1 VGWVRRGR
9 RRAVAAVV
17 CGTALVPLW
26 TAAPAA
32 ARDGA
37 LGIDVSEYQRRIDWS
52 AVGTGRIRFAFLRAT
67 LGNRHLDRWYRRN
80 VAGATRHG
88 IVVGAYHYAKPGPAR
103 WDARAEARHFLRV
116 ARNAP
121 GDLLPVL
128 DVEES
133 GGLGEARLRSW
144 VRGWLRHVED
154 RTGLRPMIYSSSSFW
169 RDRMGNTTW
178 FARRGHPHWV
188 AHWHARRPDVP
199 ARRWAGRGW
208 TVWQWSASGR
218 VRGIRGPVDL
228 DRFDGR
234 DFARASIAAV
244 AVRPPED
251 GAVLGPGLA
260 CGGSGP
266 RCERLADPGSTL
278 TLRADAAP
286 GARFVRW
293 TGACAAAGAAP
304 TCRLVARGRL
314 DLSATF
320 ERSPAAL
327 DSPRP
332 ARGGH
337 R

>member
-1 VGWVRRGR
+1 MARVRRGR
-9 RRAVAAVV
+9 RRAVAAVL

-26 TAAPAA
+26 TVVPASGREGAP
-32 ARDGA
+32 
-37 LGIDVSEYQRRIDWS
+37 GIDVSEYQRRIDWG
-52 AVGTGRIRFAFLRAT
+52 AVGSGRIRFALLRST
-67 LGNRHLDRWYRRN
+67 LGNRHVDRWYRRN
-80 VAGATRHG
+80 AAGATRHG
-88 IVVGAYHYAKPGPAR
+88 ILVGAYHYAKPGATR

-116 ARNAP
+116 ARNGA

-128 DVEES
+128 DIEES

-144 VRGWLRHVED
+144 VRGWLRHVES
-154 RTGLRPMIYSSSSFW
+154 RTGLRPMIYSNASFW
-169 RDRMGNTTW
+169 RDGMGNTTW

-199 ARRWAGRGW
+199 AREWAGRGW

-218 VRGIRGPVDL
+218 VPGIRGPVDL

-234 DFARASIAAV
+234 DLARASIAAV
-244 AVRPPED
+244 TVRPPPD

-260 CGGSGP
+260 CGGSGR
-266 RCERLADPGSTL
+266 RCERLANPGSTL

-293 TGACAAAGAAP
+293 TGACASAGRAP
-304 TCRLVARGRL
+304 TCRLVARGTL

-327 DSPRP
+327 DSPGP
-332 ARGGH
+332 ARGGD